1 MKKISIC
8 IPVLNEEENIQIVY
22 DNITNLFKKNLS
34 DYDYEIIFTDNHS
47 QDNTQK
53 ITSEI
58 ATNDKKVK
66 YIRFRNNLL
75 YDKSILEAY
84 KHSAGDA
91 AIVLDADLQDPPEL
105 IKEFI
110 IKWEEGYDLVYGVR
124 SKRRESHIFGKLRKL
139 YYKIINLNS
148 PINYPLDAGGFR
160 LIDRSIIERLSSI
173 KNLYPYIR
181 GLTFSF
187 SKKPL
192 GVEYIREPRV
202 SGKSKLGI
210 YNTFTYALNAL
221 FEETILFTKILRKAS
236 LFLSFAVSVFTILNL
251 VSSFK
256 FLSLTFNLI
265 FIIIIGIFFGISLIL
280 EYITRIYFHLKQ
292 SEVEIYEKKINFK

>member
-8 IPVLNEEENIQIVY
+8 IPVLNEEENIKNIY
-22 DNITNLFKKNLS
+22 NNITNLFKNTLS
-34 DYDYEIIFTDNHS
+34 NYDYEIIFTDNHS
-47 QDNTQK
+47 QDNTQN
-53 ITSEI
+53 IISEI
-58 ATNDKKVK
+58 ANSDKKVK
-66 YIRFRNNLL
+66 YLRFRNNLL

-84 KHSAGDA
+84 KHAEGDA

-110 IKWEEGYDLVYGVR
+110 IKWEEGYDLVYGIR
-124 SKRRESHIFGKLRKL
+124 SKRKESHIFAKLRKL
-139 YYKIINLNS
+139 YYKVINLNS
-148 PINYPLDAGGFR
+148 PTNYPLDAGGFR

-187 SKKPL
+187 SKKSL
-192 GVEYIREPRV
+192 GVEYVREPRAR
-202 SGKSKLGI
+202 GKSKLGI

-236 LFLSFAVSVFTILNL
+236 LFLSLSISAFTILNL
-251 VSSFK
+251 ILSFK
-256 FLSLTFNLI
+256 FLSLSFNLI
-265 FIIIIGIFFGISLIL
+265 FIILIGIFFGISLIL

-292 SEVEIYEKKINFK
+292 SEVEIYETKINLK

>member
-8 IPVLNEEENIQIVY
+8 IPVLNEEENIKNIY
-22 DNITNLFKKNLS
+22 DNITNLFKNTLS
-34 DYDYEIIFTDNHS
+34 NYDYEIIFTDNHS

-58 ATNDKKVK
+58 ASSDKKVK
-66 YIRFRNNLL
+66 YLRFRNNLL

-84 KHSAGDA
+84 KHADGDS

-110 IKWEEGYDLVYGVR
+110 KKWEGGYDLVYGVR
-124 SKRRESHIFGKLRKL
+124 SKRKESHIFGKLRKL

-187 SKKPL
+187 SKKSL
-192 GVEYIREPRV
+192 GVEYLREPRAR
-202 SGKSKLGI
+202 GKSKLGI

-236 LFLSFAVSVFTILNL
+236 LFLSLAISAFTILNL
-251 VSSFK
+251 IFSFI
-256 FLSLTFNLI
+256 FLSLSFNLI
-265 FIIIIGIFFGISLIL
+265 FIILIGIFFGISLIL

-292 SEVEIYEKKINFK
+292 SEVEIYETKINLK